1 MEERVRTGSKILDL
15 ALRGGYERGTI
26 TTIFGPAGSGKTI
39 LMILALINMARS
51 KKKII
56 YIDTESSFSV
66 ERIMQIAKD
75 YKRIMDYVLFLTPSD
90 FEEQKKAFEE
100 LKKII
105 KYDVGLVIVDTI
117 SMQYRLEMGKK
128 EDISETNRHLIQQ
141 ITLLADIARVKN
153 IPVLVTSQVYS
164 TFDSRD
170 SINMVGGDILR
181 YRSKTLIE
189 LQTTIYGNRK
199 AIIRKHRSIPEN
211 REVPFKIV
219 EGGIIGIK
227 EEKGFDFF

>member
-39 LMILALINMARS
+39 LMILALVNMARN

-56 YIDTESSFSV
+56 YIDTESSFSI

-75 YKRIMDYVLFLTPSD
+75 YKKIMDYVLFLKPSD
-90 FEEQKKAFEE
+90 FEEQKKSFEE
-100 LKKII
+100 LRKLV
-105 KYDVGLVIVDTI
+105 KYDAGLVIVDTI

-170 SINMVGGDILR
+170 NINMVGGDILR

-189 LQTTIYGNRK
+189 LQTTPYGNRK
-199 AIIRKHRSIPEN
+199 AIIKKHRSIPEN
-211 REVPFKIV
+211 REVLFKIV
-219 EGGIIGIK
+219 ETGIIGTK